1 MIHTFKGFG
10 VVDETEV
17 DIFLEFPSF
26 LYDLENFGSLISGS
40 SFFSKPSLDVSKFLV
55 CLMLEPS
62 MQDFK
67 HIFTGLEDERN
78 CLIVSTFFSTTFLRN
93 WNEYWPFPVL
103 WPLLGLPDM
112 LICWIQ
118 HHDSGSYKAETKMV
132 YIITYNR
139 SEILHIH
146 STASCSSREGYVALH
161 CIPWIP
167 GDKNLGN
174 CLRILSTEA
183 EQAPVGLL
191 GMEVFLY
198 TLFLTCREY
207 PCLT

>member
-93 WNEYWPFPVL
+93 
-103 WPLLGLPDM
+103 
-112 LICWIQ
+112 
-118 HHDSGSYKAETKMV
+118 
-132 YIITYNR
+132 
-139 SEILHIH
+139 
-146 STASCSSREGYVALH
+146 
-161 CIPWIP
+161 
-167 GDKNLGN
+167 
-174 CLRILSTEA
+174 
-183 EQAPVGLL
+183 
-191 GMEVFLY
+191 
-198 TLFLTCREY
+198 
-207 PCLT
+207 